1 MNIGIFKTIIFFI
14 IVIYIVTYINKN
26 FVEIFDVIQDN
37 TKKNLTTYPQYIY
50 IYIPL
55 MFFIASKANL
65 FQYADGFFELYIQK
79 MGNSVNNHKT
89 SYSKAS
95 YFIGI
100 ITIISIYI
108 FALLSTASAC
118 ALGNEDVVI
127 YSSICLLMYFYF
139 KFKNIIG
146 LKEVYTELLI
156 YLGYAI
162 GLLIGYGSML
172 STFIYIIEHMV
183 VNKDINFFS
192 NIGPIVFAIP
202 FIYYLVGEKENLI
215 KIDNLSF
222 KLKSFG
228 YIALFSVLMGVI
240 SFLFLKSINFMF
252 NTIKKSKFNNLYVIG
267 FGFILAFILKKNGFI
282 SLKPSQQYINEEF
295 QASINREKLKK
306 LEEENN
312 YDELEKLKKLENQGK
327 FNTDNKF
334 NLTFLLTRLVNCA
347 TGLSAGLIGGFIIPS
362 ITIGCMFGSV
372 LSEYTNVS
380 QKNLMFLGMIA
391 FLSPFL
397 GTPITSALLVN
408 KISNQKYDLLPLSIA
423 VSFISYFTYTL
434 LKKRFF

>member
-1 MNIGIFKTIIFFI
+1 
-14 IVIYIVTYINKN
+14 
-26 FVEIFDVIQDN
+26 
-37 TKKNLTTYPQYIY
+37 
-50 IYIPL
+50 
-55 MFFIASKANL
+55 
-65 FQYADGFFELYIQK
+65 
-79 MGNSVNNHKT
+79 
-89 SYSKAS
+89 
-95 YFIGI
+95 
-100 ITIISIYI
+100 
-108 FALLSTASAC
+108 
-118 ALGNEDVVI
+118 
-127 YSSICLLMYFYF
+127 MYFYF

-146 LKEVYTELLI
+146 LKEIYTELLI

-215 KIDNLSF
+215 KIDKLSF
-222 KLKSFG
+222 KIKSFG

-267 FGFILAFILKKNGFI
+267 FGFILACILKKNGFI
-282 SLKPSQQYINEEF
+282 SLRPSQQYINEEF

-312 YDELEKLKKLENQGK
+312 YDELEKLKKLENEGK

-362 ITIGCMFGSV
+362 ITIGCVFGSV

-408 KISNQKYDLLPLSIA
+408 KISNQKYDSLPLSIS

>member
-1 MNIGIFKTIIFFI
+1 M
-14 IVIYIVTYINKN
+14 
-26 FVEIFDVIQDN
+26 
-37 TKKNLTTYPQYIY
+37 
-50 IYIPL
+50 
-55 MFFIASKANL
+55 
-65 FQYADGFFELYIQK
+65 
-79 MGNSVNNHKT
+79 
-89 SYSKAS
+89 
-95 YFIGI
+95 
-100 ITIISIYI
+100 
-108 FALLSTASAC
+108 
-118 ALGNEDVVI
+118 
-127 YSSICLLMYFYF
+127 
-139 KFKNIIG
+139 
-146 LKEVYTELLI
+146 
-156 YLGYAI
+156 
-162 GLLIGYGSML
+162 
-172 STFIYIIEHMV
+172 
-183 VNKDINFFS
+183 
-192 NIGPIVFAIP
+192 
-202 FIYYLVGEKENLI
+202 GEKENLI

-240 SFLFLKSINFMF
+240 SFLFLNSINFMF

-306 LEEENN
+306 LEEDNN